1 MYTHPAS
8 FGRGLY
14 GLVLAFPVA
23 LFTQAMLTDIAYLKT
38 EELQW
43 SNFSAWAIVGGL
55 VFGGSAFLWSLFGV
69 LRFRSLTHS
78 FHSVLLLAMCLF
90 GLVNAF
96 KHSQDGWSS
105 VGSLGMTLS
114 VLSCVCALV
123 AGLLHYTGTLHKGA
137 VR

>member
-55 VFGGSAFLWSLFGV
+55 VFGGIAFLCSLFGV
-69 LRFRSLTHS
+69 LRSRSLTHS
-78 FHSVLLLAMCLF
+78 LHSVLLLAMCLF